1 MIMSKIKYRVIIF
14 LLVCCPFVKGYAQK
28 YPLAKMNI
36 DLLKQQVFSPSVNQS
51 MHGKTMAIGGKKYN
65 EGISVHAPSSGFIY
79 LGKKGLKFVADVGV
93 DDQANRDLSASN
105 IESIARTDGTKA
117 FYQNDKTS
125 GKKTLIGIGSSLKE
139 IAPGSVVFT
148 LTGDGKKIWTSGV
161 MKQGDKAKHIDADIS
176 GKEVLNFTVE
186 DADDGISGDVADWA
200 NVYVT
205 TSPGFVPQLVNEN
218 YDVKNNLNVIAKPL
232 ASAVL
237 KLPNYVA
244 EVANTDWLVQKP
256 VENAKIQRIGNNEI
270 VLNNGLVS
278 RTFYLSENL
287 ACTSVKNVVTGEE
300 YLRAIEPEANLR
312 IDSVN
317 YPVGGLSGQIDKGY
331 LLPKWLPKMHSL
343 PNAFVLTSFEI
354 TDLKPR
360 FNPTI
365 KRWKTSSQWLAS
377 GKELIFHYR
386 HPVLKDVDV
395 SVHYQ
400 LFDGLPL
407 ICKWLEVSNKGAR
420 KIVVNHFESE
430 IIAYHEPYN
439 STIGNGEWLK
449 PNFHIEND
457 YAFGGEFTYESSDQ
471 SIFWQTDKTY
481 TSQADYN
488 LNTPCIVKSMPKVGP
503 EQQLGQNETF
513 TTHSTYLLALDGTD
527 RERNSLS
534 QRKMYRALAPWSTE
548 NPIFLHLTTTDPVK
562 VKAAV
567 DQCKETGYEMIIL
580 SFGSGLNME
589 DTSPENLKKFK
600 ELANYAHGKGIEIG
614 GYSLFSSRTIDAE
627 NDVINIK
634 TGKPGGARFN
644 NAPCLGSKWGIEY
657 LKKLNLFFEA
667 TGFDILE
674 HDGPYPG
681 DFCAS
686 TTHPGHKGYGDSQWN
701 QWKQTISFYK
711 SLGNKGVYMNVPDF
725 YFLSGSNKVSVGY
738 KEVNWSL
745 PREQQLI
752 LGRQNNYDGTWT
764 RTPSMCWTFVPL
776 VEYHGGGKAATLE
789 PLSEHLDTYKAHMAQ
804 NYGAGIQAC
813 YRGNRLYDTDV
824 TRDMVTTQISHYKK
838 YRDIL
843 NADII
848 HLKRPTGKDWDG
860 LLHVDPQL
868 KEKGFALLFNPLDTP
883 ITTPIKLPLYYA
895 GIKDKANISI
905 EGKQA
910 KPVEV
915 DKNGIAV
922 IEVTIP
928 ANGNT
933 WVVIE

>member
-1 MIMSKIKYRVIIF
+1 MITNKIKCRIII
-14 LLVCCPFVKGYAQK
+14 LLLIGCPLVKSYAQK
-28 YPLAKMNI
+28 YPLAKMNV
-36 DLLKQQVFSPSVNQS
+36 DLIKQQVFSPSVNQS
-51 MHGKTMAIGGKKYN
+51 MYGKTMVIGAQKYSG
-65 EGISVHAPSSGFIY
+65 GISVHAPSSGFVY
-79 LGKKGLKFVADVGV
+79 LGKKGLRFVADVGV
-93 DDQANRDLSASN
+93 DDLQNSNLSASN
-105 IESIARTDGTKA
+105 IESIARTDGTKT
-117 FYQNDKTS
+117 FYQIDKNS
-125 GKKTLIGIGSSLKE
+125 NKKILVGIGTSLGK
-139 IAPGSVVFT
+139 IAPGSVVFI
-148 LTGDGKKIWTSGV
+148 LMGDGKKIWTSGV
-161 MKQGDKAKHIDADIS
+161 MKKGDKAKHIDADIS
-176 GKEVLNFTVE
+176 GIDILNFTVD
-186 DADDGISGDVADWA
+186 DANDGISGDVANWA

-205 TSPGFVPQLVNEN
+205 TSSGFVPQLVNEN
-218 YDVKNNLNVIAKPL
+218 YNVKHNFNVIAKPL
-232 ASAVL
+232 ASALL

-244 EVANTDWLVQKP
+244 EVAKTDWLVQKP
-256 VENAKIQRIGNNEI
+256 TEKAKIQRIGNNEI
-270 VLNNGLVS
+270 ILSNGLVS
-278 RTFYLSENL
+278 RTFYLSANL
-287 ACTSVKNVVTGEE
+287 ATTSIKNLVADEE
-300 YLRAIEPEANLR
+300 YLRAVEPEANVM
-312 IDSVN
+312 IDSVS
-317 YPVGGLSGQIDKGY
+317 YPVGGLIGQVDKGY
-331 LLPKWLPKMHSL
+331 LLNRWLKNMYPL

-354 TDLKPR
+354 TELKPHLT
-360 FNPTI
+360 PSI
-365 KRWKTSSQWLAS
+365 KRWKSNTQWLAT
-377 GKELIFHYR
+377 GKELVFNYG
-386 HPVLKDVDV
+386 HPVLKDVNV
-395 SVHYQ
+395 RVHYQ

-407 ICKWLEVSNKGAR
+407 MCKWLEVTNKGTR
-420 KIVVNHFESE
+420 KITVNHFESE

-439 STIGNGEWLK
+439 STIGNGEWPK

-488 LNTPCIVKSMPKVGP
+488 LNTPCIVKSMPKIGP
-503 EQQLGQNETF
+503 KQQLAQNETF
-513 TTHSTYLLALDGTD
+513 TTFSTYLLALDGMD
-527 RERNSLS
+527 RERNGLS

-562 VKAAV
+562 VKNAI

-589 DTSPENLKKFK
+589 NTSPENLKKFK
-600 ELANYAHGKGIEIG
+600 ELADYAHAKGIEIG

-627 NDVINIK
+627 NDVINVN
-634 TGKPGGARFN
+634 TGKPGGTRFN

-657 LKKLNLFFEA
+657 LKKLSLFFDA

-701 QWKQTISFYK
+701 QWKQTVSFYE
-711 SLGNKGVYMNVPDF
+711 SLGSKGIYMNVPDF

-776 VEYHGGGKAATLE
+776 VEYHGGGAEATIE
-789 PLSEHLDTYKAHMAQ
+789 PLSEHLDTYRAHMVQ

-824 TRDMVTTQISHYKK
+824 TRDMVASQINHYKK

-848 HLKRPTGKDWDG
+848 HLKRPTGRDWDG

-868 KEKGFALLFNPLDTP
+868 KEKAFALLFNPLDRP
-883 ITTPIKLPLYYA
+883 ITTTIKLPLYYA
-895 GIKDKANISI
+895 GIKNRANINI
-905 EGKQA
+905 EGKQV
-910 KPVEV
+910 KTVEV
-915 DKNGIAV
+915 DKNGIAE

-933 WVVIE
+933 WMVIE